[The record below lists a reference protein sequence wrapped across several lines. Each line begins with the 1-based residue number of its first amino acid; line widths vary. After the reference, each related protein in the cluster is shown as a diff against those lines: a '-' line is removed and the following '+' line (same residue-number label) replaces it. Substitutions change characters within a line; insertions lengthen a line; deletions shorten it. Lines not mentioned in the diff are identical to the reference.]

1 MEGPKKL
8 LGMMFLLPR
17 VEDKHRLGV
26 GTPRKIVCDPQK
38 VHMPFFIMFIRCL
51 TPREARAVSSSE
63 ETPCY
68 SGSSAGCTEPSSR
81 RGNSID
87 YILTDQ
93 ARDGM
98 G

>member
-38 VHMPFFIMFIRCL
+38 VHVPFVIMFIRCL
-51 TPREARAVSSSE
+51 TSREARAVSSSE

-68 SGSSAGCTEPSSR
+68 SGSSAGVTEPSSR

-87 YILTDQ
+87 LMIH
-93 ARDGM
+93 
-98 G
+98 